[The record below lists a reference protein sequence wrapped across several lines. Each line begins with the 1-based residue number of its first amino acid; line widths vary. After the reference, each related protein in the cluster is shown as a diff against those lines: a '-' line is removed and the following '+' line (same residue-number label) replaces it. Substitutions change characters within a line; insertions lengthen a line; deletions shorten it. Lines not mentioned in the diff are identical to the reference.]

1 MTQKSDALQQLK
13 NETWLKKV
21 LTTEVKYI
29 LGIIVFA
36 AGVVAPYYE
45 IKTDIALI
53 KQNHMS
59 HIEAMSK
66 DILKCVEEAKDLRED
81 QNKII
86 EAQAKM
92 IELITS
98 NKVRIELMSK

>member
-1 MTQKSDALQQLK
+1 MTKKTDAIEQLK
-13 NETWLKKV
+13 SENWLKKA

-29 LGIIVFA
+29 IGILLFA
-36 AGVVAPYYE
+36 GGVIAPYYE

-66 DILKCVEEAKDLRED
+66 DILKCDEEVKALRED
-81 QNKII
+81 QEKII
-86 EAQAKM
+86 QDQSKM
-92 IELITS
+92 IELIIS
-98 NKVRIELMSK
+98 NKTRLEMLK